1 MITEQ
6 NKYADIQQYVN
17 YDNRA
22 SRGDQSPV
30 QKEIMRLHPQW
41 MKAHLKMM
49 GEEHKK
55 YSIRTLHLLF
65 SSMSLSSSPTP
76 PPTHTRTH
84 THSRKH

>member
-30 QKEIMRLHPQW
+30 QKEIMGAPSKIIIFYRNVS
-41 MKAHLKMM
+41 KRI
-49 GEEHKK
+49 ET
-55 YSIRTLHLLF
+55 S
-65 SSMSLSSSPTP
+65 
-76 PPTHTRTH
+76 
-84 THSRKH
+84 